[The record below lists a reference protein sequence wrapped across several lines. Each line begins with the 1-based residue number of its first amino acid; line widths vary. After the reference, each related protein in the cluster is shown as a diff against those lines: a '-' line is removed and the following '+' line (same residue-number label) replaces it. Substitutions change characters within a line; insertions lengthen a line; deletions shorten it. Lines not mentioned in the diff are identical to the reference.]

1 MRNKSPRVQRQYRLP
16 GRVRRTQILDA
27 ALKVLATEGYSN
39 FTLRNVASA
48 AKIHF
53 ATLQY
58 HFKSKNK
65 LLSALIHSKLQE
77 DQRQLKQ
84 TVEMAHGSP
93 KEQFCAGIK
102 LIMEANREPQVIG
115 FFLQLWA
122 LANHDPMAG
131 KLTDEFYRAYHSWV
145 TDLVAL
151 ANPRLSRAEKEGRA
165 LPIMSML
172 EGIMPT
178 FTRSKKNR
186 RERPQLDQDI
196 AEIAWTIA
204 TRP

>member
-1 MRNKSPRVQRQYRLP
+1 MRNKSSNVQQRNRLP
-16 GRVRRTQILDA
+16 GHVRRTEILDA
-27 ALKVLATEGYSN
+27 ALKVLASEGYPK

-58 HFKSKNK
+58 HFKSKNE
-65 LLSALIHSKLQE
+65 LLSALIRWKLQE
-77 DQRQLKQ
+77 DQRQLQQ
-84 TVEMAHGSP
+84 TVEMADGSP
-93 KEQFCAGIK
+93 KKKFCAGIK
-102 LIMEANREPQVIG
+102 LIMEADRQPQVIG

-131 KLTDEFYRAYHSWV
+131 KLTDEFYRAYRSWMV
-145 TDLVAL
+145 DLVAI

-165 LPIMSML
+165 LPIMAML
-172 EGIMPT
+172 EGILPT
-178 FTRSKKNR
+178 FTISKKNR
-186 RERPQLDQDI
+186 RARPELDQDV